1 MVGRSRARR
10 SRYEKHPRVVTTSST
25 ERCDTAALVPC
36 SSQNVAS
43 ALRFSPLR
51 EDRRARRLVEHGVHI
66 RLDGGI
72 EAQGLRGDE
81 EMRQMCATRAPS
93 ARRASA
99 PARLAF
105 LAASVFSTPSLGR
118 TSPPPLCR
126 LTLRAATRSS
136 SPTRSGWRSSPASP
150 RPSARAWRIRC
161 SARWARSRSPSTS
174 PTARPRPGRSPA
186 ARRAK
191 TARRGALGDRNARA

>member
-105 LAASVFSTPSLGR
+105 
-118 TSPPPLCR
+118 
-126 LTLRAATRSS
+126 
-136 SPTRSGWRSSPASP
+136 SP
-150 RPSARAWRIRC
+150 RPFSPPLPSDEPHHRPFVVLPSAQRRARALRRVRAG
-161 SARWARSRSPSTS
+161 ARLRRLLVQALAHGGSDVRQDRARSRSPSTS